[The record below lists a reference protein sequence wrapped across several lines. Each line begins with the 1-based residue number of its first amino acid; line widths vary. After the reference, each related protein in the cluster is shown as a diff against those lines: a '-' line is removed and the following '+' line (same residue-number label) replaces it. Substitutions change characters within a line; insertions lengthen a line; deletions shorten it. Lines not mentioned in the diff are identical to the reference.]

1 MTALS
6 LPAPPVEG
14 GLAQYFQEVFQFP
27 VLEAEEEYMLAK
39 RWHEHGDSEAAHK
52 LITSHLRLVAKMAM
66 KYRNYGL
73 PVADLVSEGNIGL
86 MKAVKKFE
94 PERGFRLSTY
104 AIWWIRAS
112 MTEYILRSW
121 SMVKLGTLSAQKK
134 LFFSLRRIKSKLKI
148 LHDGDLTPEQAAEV
162 SRTTGVPE
170 ADILNMN
177 RRLAARDTSLNVPI
191 GDSDGLE
198 FQDTLVDDRPSPEAQ
213 VAAGQEMT
221 IRRRLLE
228 QAITVLSDRDRHI
241 FTERYLRDDPPT
253 LEELGGFYGISRER
267 VRQLE
272 AMEKAGEGGNNIVWA
287 NNPLID
293 DGLKSNLSSI
303 GVTPQQLL
311 EFIRNQKA
319 NGGANV

>member
-1 MTALS
+1 MAAIIS
-6 LPAPPVEG
+6 LPAAPVEG
-14 GLAQYFQEVFQFP
+14 GLSQYFQEVFCFP

-39 RWHEHGDSEAAHK
+39 RWREHGDGDAAHK

-134 LFFSLRRIKSKLKI
+134 LFFSLRRMKSKMKI
-148 LHDGDLTPEQAAEV
+148 LDDGDLTPEQAVEISLA
-162 SRTTGVPE
+162 TGVPE
-170 ADILNMN
+170 VDVVNMN

-191 GDSDGLE
+191 GEGDGLE
-198 FQDTLVDDRPSPEAQ
+198 FQDTLVDDTPSPEAQ
-213 VAAGQEMT
+213 VAAGEEMK
-221 IRRRLLE
+221 IRHRLLE

-253 LEELGGFYGISRER
+253 LEELGGHYGISRER
-267 VRQLE
+267 IRQLE
-272 AMEKAGEGGNNIVWA
+272 ARAFKKVKAA
-287 NNPLID
+287 M
-293 DGLKSNLSSI
+293 
-303 GVTPQQLL
+303 
-311 EFIRNQKA
+311 KA
-319 NGGANV
+319 AASPAGT